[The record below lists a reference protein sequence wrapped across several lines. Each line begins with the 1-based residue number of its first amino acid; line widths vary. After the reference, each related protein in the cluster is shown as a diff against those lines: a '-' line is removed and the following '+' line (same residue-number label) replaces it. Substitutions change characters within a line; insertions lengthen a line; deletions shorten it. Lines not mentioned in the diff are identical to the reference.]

1 MQRLIGYLDF
11 ECVLVKTDQKC
22 DNCATIRCKCDSSYT
37 RFENEQKPVCFSF
50 LIINQE
56 NEIMYSKTYSGD
68 NAGDVFISDLLYQEN
83 LWIKDYLTKSLAME
97 KLNEEETIHFEVSES
112 CYICNQYFTAAVS
125 SSILRTIGSRTRKK
139 FAKVL
144 VEKLLKIGSNFPNI
158 KSVYLKEWKLDII
171 LQASYQ
177 KNMNFLL

>member
-1 MQRLIGYLDF
+1 
-11 ECVLVKTDQKC
+11 
-22 DNCATIRCKCDSSYT
+22 
-37 RFENEQKPVCFSF
+37 
-50 LIINQE
+50 
-56 NEIMYSKTYSGD
+56 
-68 NAGDVFISDLLYQEN
+68 
-83 LWIKDYLTKSLAME
+83 ME

-144 VEKLLKIGSNFPNI
+144 VEKLLKIGSNFPDI

-177 KNMNFLL
+177 KNMNFTL

>member
-1 MQRLIGYLDF
+1 
-11 ECVLVKTDQKC
+11 
-22 DNCATIRCKCDSSYT
+22 
-37 RFENEQKPVCFSF
+37 
-50 LIINQE
+50 
-56 NEIMYSKTYSGD
+56 
-68 NAGDVFISDLLYQEN
+68 
-83 LWIKDYLTKSLAME
+83 ME

-177 KNMNFLL
+177 KNMNFTL